1 MLEELTLQVVLILGV
16 VVYLAIIFYALRKGK
31 LAVKYAIVWLLSG
44 LALLIFSLAPYIILV
59 LGDIF
64 RVINPVNFVFIL
76 IFVFVILN
84 TLALSIIVSGFS
96 TKITRLN
103 QASALLEKRVRE
115 LEDKQKT
122 DEL

>member
-1 MLEELTLQVVLILGV
+1 MLDEIILQVVLIFGV
-16 VVYLAIIFYALRKGK
+16 VLYLAIIFYALRKGK

-64 RVINPVNFVFIL
+64 RVIDPVNFVFIL

-84 TLALSIIVSGFS
+84 TLALSIIVSGF
-96 TKITRLN
+96 TTRITRLN
-103 QASALLEKRVRE
+103 QTSALLEKRVRE
-115 LEDKQKT
+115 LEGKQKT